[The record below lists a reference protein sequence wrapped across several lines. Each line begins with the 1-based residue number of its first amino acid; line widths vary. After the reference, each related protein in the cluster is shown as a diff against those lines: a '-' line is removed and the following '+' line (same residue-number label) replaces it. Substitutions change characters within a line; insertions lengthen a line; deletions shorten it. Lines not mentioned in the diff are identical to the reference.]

1 MSVANF
7 SSKATKA
14 PPGQPPSRVSAAE
27 SAGSNPPQS
36 IPVVPS
42 APKEA
47 HVDVAPAT
55 VSVIAATKS
64 TDAVSLVD
72 HNKRNSAG
80 KAVDRN
86 EGLSSSS
93 KAAPAIPIRRKRI
106 IDSDDSDDAPAT
118 PASLPPVTV
127 AAPSVS
133 DVPAASPASV
143 SSAKRPRVIISSSRE
158 LATATVNAVANEE
171 ESVAG
176 AREVEELLAS
186 KAAVVA
192 VSGVAEAANDAP
204 APSKS
209 GLRIGTVLSFFVL
222 LFSNS

>member
-1 MSVANF
+1 MSVANI

-14 PPGQPPSRVSAAE
+14 PPGQPPPRVSAAE

-36 IPVVPS
+36 VPVVPI

-47 HVDVAPAT
+47 HLDVAPAT
-55 VSVIAATKS
+55 VSAVAAAKS
-64 TDAVSLVD
+64 SDAVSLVD
-72 HNKRNSAG
+72 HSKRNSTG

-118 PASLPPVTV
+118 PASLPSV
-127 AAPSVS
+127 AVASPSVS

-158 LATATVNAVANEE
+158 LATGPVNAVANEE
-171 ESVAG
+171 ETVAG

-186 KAAVVA
+186 KAAVVV
-192 VSGVAEAANDAP
+192 VSGVAEVANDTP

-209 GLRIGTVLSFFVL
+209 GLRIGTVFSLFVL